1 MNKYILKYKK
11 IFLEGLVIGLFVG
24 ICVGIAAFIHNNR

>member
-24 ICVGIAAFIHNNR
+24 ICVGIAAFIHNHR

>member
-24 ICVGIAAFIHNNR
+24 ICVGIASFIHNHR